1 MMSPRIFVV
10 SLYEEDLGA
19 AAHFYRD
26 IVGLALV
33 PHHGGR
39 LHFDLGGNYL
49 VLLQGTPPH
58 RETSPAERFPTIA
71 FAVDDLDAAIRR
83 LELHQVDLPWG
94 LEQDATSRWVM
105 FYDPSGNMIE
115 LVQLTHS
122 QPG

>member
-1 MMSPRIFVV
+1 MLPRIFVV
-10 SLYEEDLGA
+10 SLFVEDLVA

-26 IVGLALV
+26 VIGLAMV

-58 RETSPAERFPTIA
+58 RETLPAERFPIIA

-83 LELHQVDLPWG
+83 LDMDQVELPWG
-94 LEQDATSRWVM
+94 LEQDATTRWVM
-105 FYDPSGNMIE
+105 FYDPSGNLIE

-122 QPG
+122 QPA